1 MHNSDRW
8 AYQATYKIHSHM
20 CNILLKIYTILKIR
34 FLIGL
39 QLHTGFVYKARFF
52 CIRETL
58 RLRMPLNTVDLTYE

>member
-52 CIRETL
+52 L
-58 RLRMPLNTVDLTYE
+58 HKGNTEVENAIEHSRPYL